1 LARFDGLDGAVP
13 PLEKDARVIGS
24 AVGAD
29 RAIHQ
34 GQAIALDAETGK
46 SLDKVVFTET
56 KMPGDRGG
64 LVGVDFDEAGPS
76 AAMGAALAMVMNFL
90 RRGHATR

>member
-1 LARFDGLDGAVP
+1 M
-13 PLEKDARVIGS
+13 IGS
-24 AVGAD
+24 AIGAD

-34 GQAIALDAETGK
+34 GQAITLDAQAGK
-46 SLDKVVFTET
+46 SLDKVVLTET
-56 KMPGDRGG
+56 KMAGDGGG